1 MKRRKKRNKT
11 KYPSSFAEVKLLCFS
26 EKYADLRS
34 RYFKRFSLLSRV
46 NSHETFVTPCFLTFI
61 NYLSML
67 RTCGSSPA
75 NVLHP

>member
-1 MKRRKKRNKT
+1 MKRGEKGNKT
-11 KYPSSFAEVKLLCFS
+11 KYPSSFAEVKSLRFS
-26 EKYADLRS
+26 EKFADLRS
-34 RYFKRFSLLSRV
+34 RVFKRFSLLSRV
-46 NSHETFVTPCFLTFI
+46 NSHEPFVSSCFLTFI